1 MKKAFKQALRQ
12 IVQGT
17 VKIVAVIVLIMV
29 GAALLH
35 DFAPRKVVAMDALER
50 AYQQMAKEP
59 DALPALTTLR
69 VAERA
74 CKIKLPQPIVMITDE
89 FQRRQPEAFEVNL
102 REAQQTF
109 AGMNGTGMEYLAC
122 GLTKMMI
129 DEFTRQHGL

>member
-1 MKKAFKQALRQ
+1 MSTFRTRLARPGTRPLGRVDAAQPRTKTMKKAFKQALRQ

-69 VAERA
+69 VAER
-74 CKIKLPQPIVMITDE
+74 
-89 FQRRQPEAFEVNL
+89 
-102 REAQQTF
+102 
-109 AGMNGTGMEYLAC
+109 
-122 GLTKMMI
+122 
-129 DEFTRQHGL
+129 